1 MRRLDELR
9 KEESLIVR
17 LGKWGIAA
25 DLPGSTGACYSPS
38 PQFPIPPTR
47 KKEVCNGIQNCGF
60 AW

>member
-17 LGKWGIAA
+17 LGKWGNGGMFF
-25 DLPGSTGACYSPS
+25 LPGEHKVRP
-38 PQFPIPPTR
+38 FLIPIPPTR